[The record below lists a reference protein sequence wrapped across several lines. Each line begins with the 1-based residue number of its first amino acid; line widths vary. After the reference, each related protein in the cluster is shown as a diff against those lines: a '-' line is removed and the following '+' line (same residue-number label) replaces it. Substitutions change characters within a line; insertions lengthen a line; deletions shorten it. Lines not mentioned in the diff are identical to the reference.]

1 MNLEIV
7 VELCLL
13 AVVTLI
19 SSAGALQCYQCDSNE
34 DGSCP
39 SWQPF
44 DRNINALVDCMSF
57 EARTPGTF
65 CLKVTRQ
72 SPGWFGWKKA
82 TRRCG
87 SRSDTGVAWGCR
99 WVFEDNGVWKETCYC
114 EDRDGCNKSSP
125 THQPCSVY
133 CLLLVAIATF
143 LFKTVLFN
151 WCSVQTAP
159 QEMPQISLVLP

>member
-1 MNLEIV
+1 MQIEAVLQLSIV
-7 VELCLL
+7 GLIC
-13 AVVTLI
+13 LI
-19 SSAGALQCYQCDSNE
+19 SSGDALQCYQCDSNE
-34 DGSCP
+34 DDSCP

-65 CLKVTRQ
+65 CLKITRQ
-72 SPGWFGWKKA
+72 SPGWFGWVKQ

-114 EDRDGCNKSSP
+114 EDRDGCNTASP
-125 THQPCSVY
+125 TRVPFSATAI
-133 CLLLVAIATF
+133 LLTGGVVALLNRIVH
-143 LFKTVLFN
+143 K
-151 WCSVQTAP
+151 
-159 QEMPQISLVLP
+159 